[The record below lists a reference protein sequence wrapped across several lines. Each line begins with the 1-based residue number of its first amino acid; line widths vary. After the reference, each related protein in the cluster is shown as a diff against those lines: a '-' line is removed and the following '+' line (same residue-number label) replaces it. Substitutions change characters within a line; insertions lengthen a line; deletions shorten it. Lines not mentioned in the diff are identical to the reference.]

1 MSEAA
6 GTLYLCATPIGNLD
20 DMTCRAVTVLRQVSL
35 IAAEDTR
42 HTRKLTSHFDI
53 HCPLTSY
60 HEHNKARKGPE
71 LVERLLAGQDVALV
85 SDAGL
90 PGISDPG
97 EDLVRLAVQAGIRV
111 TPIPGPCAAVTAIM
125 ASGLPTGAFV
135 FAGFLPK
142 QAGARQKRLTA
153 LRDYPETLIF
163 YESPHQLLRTLADLQ
178 SVLGDR
184 PAVIARE
191 LTKVHE
197 EFRRGLLSALTAD
210 FQDQTPRGEFVV
222 MVAGRDET
230 MAMPEPAAKPITDA
244 TIREELE
251 RRIAAG
257 ENKKDAIRMTA
268 SQLGLP
274 RRRVY
279 RLTVDSG

>member
-1 MSEAA
+1 M
-6 GTLYLCATPIGNLD
+6 L
-20 DMTCRAVTVLRQVSL
+20 
-35 IAAEDTR
+35 
-42 HTRKLTSHFDI
+42 
-53 HCPLTSY
+53 
-60 HEHNKARKGPE
+60 
-71 LVERLLAGQDVALV
+71 
-85 SDAGL
+85 
-90 PGISDPG
+90 
-97 EDLVRLAVQAGIRV
+97 
-111 TPIPGPCAAVTAIM
+111 
-125 ASGLPTGAFV
+125 
-135 FAGFLPK
+135 FL
-142 QAGARQKRLTA
+142 RQKRLTA
-153 LRDYPETLIF
+153 LRDYHETLIF

-210 FQDQTPRGEFVV
+210 FQDQPPRGEFVV

>member
-1 MSEAA
+1 MS
-6 GTLYLCATPIGNLD
+6 GTLYLVATPIGNLGD
-20 DMTCRAVTVLRQVSL
+20 LSPRGVQTLQEADF

-42 HTRKLTSHFDI
+42 VSMKLLNHFDI
-53 HCPLTSY
+53 KKPLVSY
-60 HEHNKARKGPE
+60 HEHNRAAAGQAI
-71 LVERLLAGQDVALV
+71 LARLLAGETCALV
-85 SDAGL
+85 TDAGT
-90 PGISDPG
+90 PAISDPG

-111 TPIPGPCAAVTAIM
+111 TPIPGPCAALTAIM

-210 FQDQTPRGEFVV
+210 FQDQPPRGEFVV

>member
-1 MSEAA
+1 MAEGA

-20 DMTCRAVTVLRQVSL
+20 DLSFRAVAILKTVSL

-42 HTRKLTSHFDI
+42 HTRKLTSRFDI

-60 HEHNKARKGPE
+60 HEHNKVRKGPE
-71 LVERLLAGQDVALV
+71 LLEKLRAGQDVALV
-85 SDAGL
+85 SDAGM

-97 EDLVRLAVQAGIRV
+97 EDLVRLAVQAGITV
-111 TPIPGPCAAVTAIM
+111 TPIPGPCAAVTALT
-125 ASGLPTGAFV
+125 ASGLPTGSFM

-142 QAGARQKRLTA
+142 QTSARRERLLV
-153 LRDYPETLIF
+153 LRGYPETLIF

-210 FQDQTPRGEFVV
+210 FQDQPPRGEFVV
-222 MVAGRDET
+222 LVAGRDET